1 VTGTNVGILAGP
13 ATALIAIGM
22 ALFIAGRRR
31 RREFTA

>member
-1 VTGTNVGILAGP
+1 VTGTNVAGL

-22 ALFIAGRRR
+22 ALFIAARRR